1 MRAGILGH
9 MMRGCGK
16 FRLHNKWGQDYNL
29 GHMISKGRNFRSHD
43 EWVQLW
49 EYYLG
54 HFTGS
59 AQLEYM
65 YVYHRQ
71 WADRKAKVMQWVDQ
85 EFDGDIYIKKK
96 SWRKAVLAPVLSRN
110 IASATAVH
118 YVSQHARS
126 PHQFLHDSLSVF
138 CLCLQ
143 HNLCF
148 DNCHSHVALALN
160 LMNYNGSRNWNMV
173 KLALLMLLHG
183 KYVR

>member
-1 MRAGILGH
+1 MRAGILDH
-9 MMRGCGK
+9 MMSGCGK
-16 FRLHNKWGQDYNL
+16 FRSHDKWGQDYNL
-29 GHMISKGRNFRSHD
+29 GHMISEGRKFRSHD

-49 EYYLG
+49 EYNLG
-54 HFTGS
+54 HFSGS

-65 YVYHRQ
+65 YVSCRQ
-71 WADRKAKVMQWVDQ
+71 RADRKAEVMQWVDQ
-85 EFDGDIYIKKK
+85 EFDGHIYIKKK
-96 SWRKAVLAPVLSRN
+96 SWRKTFLAPVLSRS
-110 IASATAVH
+110 IASATAVQH
-118 YVSQHARS
+118 VSQHAWS
-126 PHQFLHDSLSVF
+126 PHQLLHDSVSVF

-160 LMNYNGSRNWNMV
+160 LMNYNGSRSWNMV